1 MTISCTY
8 VDVFNTHLV
17 SYTDDLSHDGIRASQ
32 ITTLIDAIKQSDAH
46 IKIFGGDLNA
56 KPIKD
61 KTHPYGR
68 LTLENMVDSF
78 IGKISEI
85 WRLKLSRNN

>member
-1 MTISCTY
+1 MNDNFLY
-8 VDVFNTHLV
+8 LDVFNTHVV
-17 SYTDDLSHDGIRASQ
+17 SYTDHLSLDGIRASQ
-32 ITTLIDAIKQSDAH
+32 ITTIIDVIKQSDAK
-46 IKIFGGDLNA
+46 IKIFGGDLNS

-85 WRLKLSRNN
+85 LLLKFCSNF